1 MLTVVHEN
9 DQSNDDSGRSL
20 LDEIVRD
27 GARQMLAAALQAEVA
42 AYIDQFAD
50 HLDENGRRQVVR
62 NGYHTERDVLTAA
75 GAVNVK
81 ALRVN
86 DKRIEPE
93 TGERQRVSSAI
104 LYRRQVR
111 PARKD
116 RPCVRSGPVRS
127 TPLREDRLHAYV
139 PFNTFAITS
148 NGS

>member
-50 HLDENGRRQVVR
+50 QVNEDGHRLVVR

-75 GAVNVK
+75 GAVTVK
-81 ALRVN
+81 VPPGQRQAYRPGHRRTAAIFVVDPAGLGAQVPA
-86 DKRIEPE
+86 D
-93 TGERQRVSSAI
+93 ERGPAAAV
-104 LYRRQVR
+104 
-111 PARKD
+111 PARA
-116 RPCVRSGPVRS
+116 
-127 TPLREDRLHAYV
+127 LH
-139 PFNTFAITS
+139 
-148 NGS
+148 